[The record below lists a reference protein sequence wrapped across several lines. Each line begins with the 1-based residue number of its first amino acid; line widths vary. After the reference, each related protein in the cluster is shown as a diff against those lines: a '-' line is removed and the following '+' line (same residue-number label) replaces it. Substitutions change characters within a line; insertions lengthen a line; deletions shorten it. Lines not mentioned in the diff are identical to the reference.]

1 MRLRIFILLSIIL
14 TSCTSTKTT
23 ESSIPNS
30 SENAIYFLVFK
41 ISKDSLQEKSSIELV
56 STTKSIGKF
65 KNDNLDHIDSENYLT
80 FDLYEQ
86 DQLINTILLEHPL
99 YKNVEYVEGNTFATK
114 SIELNTEEF
123 FVRIQMKGNSNKIK
137 VSETLKDS
145 IKKELLS
152 IKL

>member
-1 MRLRIFILLSIIL
+1 MRLRIFIQWSLIL
-14 TSCTSTKTT
+14 TSCTTTKTT
-23 ESSIPNS
+23 ESTIQNYNENS
-30 SENAIYFLVFK
+30 IYFLVFK
-41 ISKDSLQEKSSIELV
+41 ISKDSLEEKSSIELV
-56 STTKSIGKF
+56 STTKTIGKF
-65 KNDNLDHIDSENYLT
+65 KNDNLDHIDSDNFLT
-80 FDLYEQ
+80 FELFEK
-86 DQLINTILLEHPL
+86 DQLVKTIVLEHPL